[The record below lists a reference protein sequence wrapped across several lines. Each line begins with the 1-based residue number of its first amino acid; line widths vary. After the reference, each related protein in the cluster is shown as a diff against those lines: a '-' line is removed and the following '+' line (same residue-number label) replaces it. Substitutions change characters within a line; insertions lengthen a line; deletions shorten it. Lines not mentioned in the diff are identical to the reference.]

1 MKKFLTVIC
10 LLSPLISFS
19 QDIEWANK
27 VIGFSSQLNEKV
39 NSANQVLGKPSKLP
53 LAGRSTCAWVPK
65 ASDNLSNEYLI
76 VSFKNSLIANQIL
89 IAENYNAGHIQSIYI
104 YDSVA
109 NGKLIYT
116 RSELPAEF
124 ISGRLFSLQL
134 KDNTQSISA
143 LKIVFDECDQFNS
156 YQIDAIGITKSKE
169 PVILKIHEITDG
181 TTAKAENLGTSINSA
196 FDEVCPIISPDG
208 NTLYFD
214 RKLHP
219 ENTGEYKLDDIWY
232 ANYISEIWG
241 PAVNIREPLNNKDA
255 NFLCSISPDG
265 NSALLG
271 GSYGSKGTGVAIATR
286 TAAGWSVPKPVQ
298 IRGFVNVNSYN
309 EFYLGA
315 DGTTLLMSIENSES
329 FGLRDLYV
337 SFMQGDG
344 TFSKPENLGRTINT
358 AGDEMSPFLAADGKT
373 LYFSTNGY
381 PGYGGPDIF
390 MSKRIDASWNNWT
403 EPINLGSNVNSPD
416 FDVYYSIDAKGEYA
430 YFSSGYTSKTNLDIF
445 RIKLPPQAQPEN
457 VVWLKGMV
465 SDRTTNEFISANIQ
479 VYDFNDSLLISYSS
493 STPTTGYAV
502 LIPGNSLRKVKISA
516 DGYYGSDTLILV
528 HDVPVFTEVVQNF
541 SLIPQKTGVIIE
553 MKNIEFEANSSILE
567 DTSFAELDKV
577 VKFLVAN
584 PLVSIEVRGHTN
596 GLCGDDYCNSLS
608 LKRAMAVVDY
618 FVSKGISRDRLN
630 SKGLG
635 KTMPIADNKTQQ
647 GRMRN
652 QRVEFMITKVN

>member
-1 MKKFLTVIC
+1 MKNFLALLFISLPLFAIC
-10 LLSPLISFS
+10 

-27 VIGFSSQLNEKV
+27 VIGFSSQLSDKV
-39 NSANQVLGKPSKLP
+39 NSADQVLGKPSKLP
-53 LAGRSTCAWVPK
+53 LAGRSTCAWAPK
-65 ASDNLSNEYLI
+65 ASDNLLNEYLI
-76 VSFKNSLIANQIL
+76 VSFRQPIAANQIL
-89 IAENYNAGHIQSIYI
+89 VAENYNAGHIQSIYT
-104 YDSVA
+104 YDASLNSTLV
-109 NGKLIYT
+109 YT
-116 RSELPAEF
+116 RTEAVSGF
-124 ISGRLFSLQL
+124 ISGRLFTVLL
-134 KDNTQSISA
+134 KDNKIPVSS
-143 LKIVFDECDQFNS
+143 LKIVFDECDQFNT
-156 YQIDAIGITKSKE
+156 YQIDAIGITASKD
-169 PVILKIHEITDG
+169 PVSLKIHEITDA
-181 TTAKAENLGTSINSA
+181 TTGKAENLGPSVNSA

-219 ENTGEYKLDDIWY
+219 ENTGENKLDDIWL
-232 ANYISEIWG
+232 ADHSTGNWNT
-241 PAVNIREPLNNKDA
+241 VMNIRTPLNNADA

-265 NSALLG
+265 NYALLG
-271 GSYGSKGTGVAIATR
+271 GTYGGKGPGIALATR

-298 IRGFVNVNSYN
+298 IRDFVNLNTYN

-315 DGTTLLMSIENSES
+315 DGTTLVMSIENSES
-329 FGLRDLYV
+329 LGLRDLYV
-337 SFMQGDG
+337 SFLQADG
-344 TFSKPENLGRTINT
+344 TYSKPENLGKQLNT

-390 MSKRIDASWNNWT
+390 MSKRNDASWTNWT
-403 EPINLGSNVNSPD
+403 EPVNLGNNVNSPD

-430 YFSSGYTSKTNLDIF
+430 YFSSSYTSKTNLDIF
-445 RIKLPPQAQPEN
+445 RIKLSPQAQPEN

-465 SDRTTNEFISANIQ
+465 SDRTTNEFISANIE
-479 VYDFNDSLLISYSS
+479 VYDINDSLLIGYSS
-493 STPTTGYAV
+493 STPSTNYAV
-502 LIPGNSLRKVKISA
+502 LIPDNSLRKIRISA
-516 DGYYGSDTLILV
+516 DGYYGSDTTILV
-528 HDVPVFTEVVQNF
+528 YDVPVFTEIIQNF

-577 VKFLVAN
+577 VRFLKEN

-618 FVSKGISRDRLN
+618 FVSQGISRDRLN

-635 KTMPIADNKTQQ
+635 KTMPIADNKTQE

-652 QRVEFMITKVN
+652 QRVEFMITKVK